1 MKKKSKFLILGLS
14 IVLIIGLSSSFTVNS
29 LEFTNKTLKH
39 PIKVIVDYTEDV
51 DRIIKLPTE
60 YTYNNHPLIIDLNDD
75 GKLETVITSD
85 RINETAPSLIL
96 LFNGEELVEGWPIQ
110 VNFTVEEILGKRKVE
125 GKEAIIFRVADYN
138 LEKRITSFIAI
149 TGEGEIID
157 SFQIDLLGSF
167 IQGTIF
173 YDLNEDGLEE
183 FVVVRND
190 GWIYY
195 IDHDGNNISTWPKQF
210 QINATVVLPPIAED
224 INNDSFLDII
234 LCTELGEIFVW
245 NINGT
250 LINGYPLA
258 LPIKT
263 YGSIKDNF
271 RVMPIVTDL
280 ENDGTYELLIS
291 STLGF
296 MYGMVLDPVVNE
308 SWTVPLDFS
317 IWKETQAVA
326 MDLNNDNLPEIIQ
339 PFYNGIILLEYD
351 GELNETFRNAG
362 FFRCHGTPAIADIDN
377 DNVPEIIV
385 ADSNYLRIIDSSGVE
400 KERLWKGIVTDSNS
414 PLVYDIDNDKEI
426 EVVYLN
432 RGGEIYIFETND
444 YGLMP
449 WISQYGS
456 STHTTNRDYDND
468 GLWDYEEKILKT
480 REDQIDT
487 DGDGVSDGLEV
498 NQYALNPVSKDSNGD
513 TDLDLLKNIEEID
526 IHRTNPM
533 NPDSDFDSLTD
544 GDEVLIYFTNPLSD
558 DTDNDKMTDAFEVTY
573 DSLDPNNAADA
584 LEDADNDNLINK
596 DEQKYGTN
604 PEDPDTD
611 KDGLLDGDEVHRY
624 ITNPRIPDKD
634 ADYDGDGLTNVEE
647 VDIYGTDPSQPD
659 SDFDGFEDGEE
670 IDKGSDPLD
679 PNSIPTTKT
688 SFLMNNLIIVPVLI
702 GIRKWKKMKKERRDV
717 KQ

>member
-1 MKKKSKFLILGLS
+1 MKKKSNFLILGLS
-14 IVLIIGLSSSFTVNS
+14 IALIIGLSSSFTVHS
-29 LEFTNKTLKH
+29 LEFTNKTLKY
-39 PIKVIVDYTEDV
+39 PIKVVVDYTEDI

-60 YTYNNHPLIIDLNDD
+60 YTYNNNPLILDLNDD
-75 GKLETVITSD
+75 GKLETVIISD

-96 LFNGEELVEGWPIQ
+96 LFSGEELVEGWPIQ

-149 TGEGEIID
+149 TEEGEIID

-167 IQGTIF
+167 IHGTIF
-173 YDLNEDGLEE
+173 YDLNENGIEE

-195 IDHDGNNISTWPKQF
+195 IDYDGNNISAWPKQF
-210 QINATVVLPPIAED
+210 QINATVFLPPIVED

-234 LCTELGEIFVW
+234 LCTEIGKVYAW
-245 NINGT
+245 NLNGT
-250 LINGYPLA
+250 LLSGYPLT

-263 YGSIKDNF
+263 YGNITDNF

-296 MYGMVLDPVVNE
+296 MYGIVLNPVVNE
-308 SWTVPLDFS
+308 SWTVPLDYS
-317 IWKETQAVA
+317 IWKETQAIA
-326 MDLNNDNLPEIIQ
+326 MDLNNDNLPAIIQ
-339 PFYNGIILLEYD
+339 PFYKGIILLEYD
-351 GELNETFRNAG
+351 GELNKTFRNAG

-377 DNVPEIIV
+377 DNVPEIIA
-385 ADSNYLRIIDSSGVE
+385 ADYNYLRVIDSSGVE

-432 RGGEIYIFETND
+432 SRGEIYIFETND

-449 WISQYGS
+449 WTSQYGS

-487 DGDGVSDGLEV
+487 DGDTVSDGLEV

-513 TDLDLLKNIEEID
+513 TDLDLLENIEEVD
-526 IHRTNPM
+526 IHRSNPM

-544 GDEVLIYFTNPLSD
+544 GEEVLIYFTSPLSD

-584 LEDADNDNLINK
+584 LGDADDDNLINK
-596 DEQKYGTN
+596 DEQSYGTN

-624 ITNPRIPDKD
+624 ITNPRISDKD

-647 VDIYGTDPSQPD
+647 ADIYRTDPSQPD
-659 SDFDGFEDGEE
+659 SDFDGFEDGVE

-679 PNSIPTTKT
+679 PNSIPTIKT

-702 GIRKWKKMKKERRDV
+702 GIRKWKKRKKERKGV
-717 KQ
+717 K